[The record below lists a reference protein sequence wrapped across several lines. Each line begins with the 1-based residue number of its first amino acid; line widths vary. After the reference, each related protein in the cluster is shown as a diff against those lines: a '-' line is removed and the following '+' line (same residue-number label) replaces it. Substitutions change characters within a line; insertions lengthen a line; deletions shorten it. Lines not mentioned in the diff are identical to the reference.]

1 MKLKILC
8 PLLLI
13 SFDFINYTLDVWK
26 TNLYNSFFSV
36 TPEGVVGLTWRKYY
50 LVILKVGINY

>member
-13 SFDFINYTLDVWK
+13 SFDFINNTLDVWK
-26 TNLYNSFFSV
+26 TDFYNGFFSV
-36 TPEGVVGLTWRKYY
+36 TPEGVVGLTWWKYY
-50 LVILKVGINY
+50 LVILKVDINY